1 MKAGMM
7 LIWPVIFL
15 TGVRLMA
22 QTGESEHFNIEKIG
36 DGVFA
41 AIHKTGGHAIC
52 NAGIVDMGDQTLVF
66 DCFISPA
73 AARDLREAAIRLT
86 GKQPSWVINSH
97 YHNDHIRGNG
107 VFAGARIVA
116 GPKTKA
122 LIQKEEPAGLEWE
135 KNNVEQRLATQKE
148 ELEKETDPRKREEIS
163 LWIDYFEALKESHT
177 DYTMTL
183 PDFIMEDT
191 LVIKGANRSVML
203 FAKGN
208 GHTEEDIVMWL
219 PEEKIIFAGD
229 LLFVERHPW
238 MGDGFVNE
246 WMAYLET
253 LKLLNPVIIVPGH
266 GPVAQVRQLDI
277 LVHYFQTILALVD
290 DAVKRGVTKEEFLKT
305 PVPAEFDPWYFKRF
319 FIPNLSGLYDAA
331 VAESEK

>member
-246 WMAYLET
+246 WIAYLET

>member
-219 PEEKIIFAGD
+219 PEEKILFAGD

-246 WMAYLET
+246 WIAYLET